1 MKISLKKKITSLI
14 FGLTFIMI
22 VIFLV
27 IVSLFTKGII
37 ERKSKIELKNYSEQ
51 IYSLA
56 ETSVDATVNNF
67 LNGVLDVTDKRIAA
81 KMLEYKSG
89 NLSREK
95 FIEYVTEVI
104 KEVKVGTSGYGFVL
118 DKDGNYLYHPYEM
131 GKNVKAEAHIAEI
144 LKKKNGIISYTS
156 NNKDVTGNGEKTTIY
171 KNYELLGI
179 TIAIGTYKSE
189 VIKLIDRDAI
199 AAKIDKVKLGKS
211 GTGAV
216 VNKDGR
222 ILIHPSLKGE
232 SLSSV
237 MSEENSKMILNT
249 NNDWVKYKLKTKD
262 GIATRLSYVKKYDYL
277 NWVLIY
283 TVDNDELFAEVNS
296 LIVKLAIAALGMV
309 FIILALSYA
318 LASGITK
325 PITLLSQNIKA
336 FSKGEFNI
344 SFVQNRK
351 DEIGELSEDLE
362 NYKVRLSQ
370 VLNGINSQVDIIV
383 EENSMLVMTLEAL
396 VNGATDVRGIRELLG
411 NIEKVLD
418 NVKNQTASSQE
429 SLAALQQIAATSHNL
444 NDKIKENS
452 DNLSSTLEITV
463 NCEENIKNVNGVM
476 NEVGDAVSTTE
487 EEIETLNRISQQISD
502 ILVAISGI
510 SEQTNLLALNA
521 AIEAARAGEAG
532 RGFAVVADEIR
543 KLAEKTRGETG
554 KIGDLINTVQTGVT
568 KVKSSM
574 ESVSHKVE
582 EAVVEVG
589 SLNNQIELINTYTK
603 NNVSEIETLVTGV
616 NEQYIATQEISM
628 AVSSITE
635 GSVDIEGSMMES
647 NDLAMGIKD
656 IIGMNQERVN
666 IINEDLNKLKEDLS
680 FFKV

>member
-1 MKISLKKKITSLI
+1 MKNSLKQKITSLI

-95 FIEYVTEVI
+95 FIEYVMEVI
-104 KEVKVGTSGYGFVL
+104 KELKIGTSGYGFVL
-118 DKDGNYLYHPYEM
+118 DKDGNYLYHPYEL
-131 GKNVKAEAHIAEI
+131 GKNVKAESYIAEM
-144 LKKKNGIISYTS
+144 LQKKNGIISYTS
-156 NNKDVTGNGEKTTIY
+156 KNKDVTGNGEKTTIY

-199 AAKIDKVKLGKS
+199 ASKIDKVKLGKS

-222 ILIHPSLKGE
+222 IIIHPSLKGE

-237 MSEENSKMILNT
+237 MSEENAKMVLET

-262 GIATRLSYVKKYDYL
+262 GLSTRLSYVKKYDYL
-277 NWVLIY
+277 NWVLVY

-296 LIVKLAIAALGMV
+296 LIIKLIIVALGMV

-318 LASGITK
+318 LALGISK

-336 FSKGEFNI
+336 FSRGEFNI

-362 NYKVRLSQ
+362 EYKLRLAQ
-370 VLNGINSQVDIIV
+370 VLTGINSQVDVIV
-383 EENSMLVMTLEAL
+383 EENSMLVLTLEAL
-396 VNGATDVRGIRELLG
+396 VNGADDIKGVRELLE

-452 DNLSSTLEITV
+452 DNLSNTLEITV
-463 NCEENIKNVNGVM
+463 NCEGNIKNVNEVM
-476 NEVGDAVSTTE
+476 SEVGNAVTTTE
-487 EEIETLNRISQQISD
+487 EEIETLNKISQEISN

-554 KIGDLINTVQTGVT
+554 KIGELINTVQTGVT

-574 ESVSHKVE
+574 ESVSNKVE
-582 EAVVEVG
+582 EAVVEVS
-589 SLNNQIELINTYTK
+589 SLNSQIELISTYTK

-616 NEQYIATQEISM
+616 NEQYIATQEIST

-635 GSVDIEGSMMES
+635 GSVDIEGNMIES
-647 NDLAMGIKD
+647 NDLAIGIKE

>member
-1 MKISLKKKITSLI
+1 MKNGLKQKITSLI

-95 FIEYVTEVI
+95 FIEYVVEVL

-131 GKNVKAEAHIAEI
+131 GKNVKSESYIAEM
-144 LKKKNGIISYTS
+144 LQKKNGIISYTS
-156 NNKDVTGNGEKTTIY
+156 KNKDVTGNGEKTTIY

-199 AAKIDKVKLGKS
+199 ATKIDKVKLGKS

-222 ILIHPSLKGE
+222 IIIHSSLKGE

-237 MSEENSKMILNT
+237 MSEENAKMILET

-262 GIATRLSYVKKYDYL
+262 GMSTRLSYVKKYDYL

-296 LIVKLAIAALGMV
+296 LIVKLTIVALGMV

-318 LASGITK
+318 LALGITK

-336 FSKGEFNI
+336 FSRGEFNI

-362 NYKVRLSQ
+362 NYKLRLAQ
-370 VLNGINSQVDIIV
+370 VLTGINSQVDTIV
-383 EENSMLVMTLEAL
+383 EENSMLVLTLEAL
-396 VNGATDVRGIRELLG
+396 VNGADDIKGVRELLE

-463 NCEENIKNVNGVM
+463 NCEGNIKNVNEVM
-476 NEVGDAVSTTE
+476 SEVGNAVTTTE
-487 EEIETLNRISQQISD
+487 EEIETLNKISQEISN

-554 KIGDLINTVQTGVT
+554 KIGELINTVQTGVT

-574 ESVSHKVE
+574 ESVSNKVE
-582 EAVVEVG
+582 EAVIEVG
-589 SLNNQIELINTYTK
+589 SLNSQIELINTYTK

-616 NEQYIATQEISM
+616 NEQYIATQEIST

-635 GSVDIEGSMMES
+635 GSVDIEGNMIES
-647 NDLAMGIKD
+647 NDLAIGIKE

-666 IINEDLNKLKEDLS
+666 IINEDLNKLKEDLA

>member
-1 MKISLKKKITSLI
+1 MKNSLKQKITSLI

-95 FIEYVTEVI
+95 FIEYVVEVL

-118 DKDGNYLYHPYEM
+118 DKDGNYLYHPYEL
-131 GKNVKAEAHIAEI
+131 GKNVKAESYIAEM
-144 LKKKNGIISYTS
+144 LQKKNGIISYTS
-156 NNKDVTGNGEKTTIY
+156 KNKDVTGNGEKTTIY

-199 AAKIDKVKLGKS
+199 ASKIDKVKLGKS

-222 ILIHPSLKGE
+222 IIIHPSLKGE

-237 MSEENSKMILNT
+237 MSEENAKMILET

-262 GIATRLSYVKKYDYL
+262 GLSTRLSYVKKYDYL
-277 NWVLIY
+277 NWVLVY

-296 LIVKLAIAALGMV
+296 LIIKLIIVALGMV

-318 LASGITK
+318 LALGISK

-336 FSKGEFNI
+336 FSRGEFNI

-362 NYKVRLSQ
+362 EYKLRLAQ
-370 VLNGINSQVDIIV
+370 VLTGINSQVDVIV
-383 EENSMLVMTLEAL
+383 EENSMLVLTLEAL
-396 VNGATDVRGIRELLG
+396 VNGADDIKGVRELLE

-452 DNLSSTLEITV
+452 DNLSNTLEITV
-463 NCEENIKNVNGVM
+463 NCEGNIKNVNEVM
-476 NEVGDAVSTTE
+476 SEVGNAVTTTE
-487 EEIETLNRISQQISD
+487 EEIETLNKISQEISN

-554 KIGDLINTVQTGVT
+554 KIGELINTVQTGVT

-574 ESVSHKVE
+574 ESVSNKVE
-582 EAVVEVG
+582 EAVVEVS
-589 SLNNQIELINTYTK
+589 SLNSQIELISTYTK
-603 NNVSEIETLVTGV
+603 NNVNEIETLVTGV
-616 NEQYIATQEISM
+616 NEQYIATQEIST

-635 GSVDIEGSMMES
+635 GSVDIEGNMIES
-647 NDLAMGIKD
+647 NDLAIGIKE